1 LKFMQAACSHCGTLH
16 RLNDAQIGDLRRV
29 QFRCTQCGKPTLVEL
44 ERLERRPESTQVVS
58 PLPAFARGAGAPRR
72 ISAHEEADSDL
83 RLPPGRAISITVIGG
98 ASRGGVF
105 PLERPRIILGRA
117 GTDVPLDDAGVS
129 RRHCMIE
136 VRGDV
141 VRLCDLD
148 STNGTFVGE
157 ERIRA
162 AQLRHMSEFRVG
174 SSLLLL
180 TIRSRVDSDV

>member
-1 LKFMQAACSHCGTLH
+1 MQAACSHCGTLH
-16 RLNDAQIGDLRRV
+16 RLNESQIGDLRRV
-29 QFRCTQCGKPTLVEL
+29 QFKCTQCGKPTLVEL
-44 ERLERRPESTQVVS
+44 ERRPECTQVVT

-72 ISAHEEADSDL
+72 ISAYEEADSDV
-83 RLPPGRAISITVIGG
+83 RLPPGKAISITVIGG
-98 ASRGGVF
+98 PSRGSVF

-148 STNGTFVGE
+148 STNGTFFGE

-162 AQLRHMSEFRVG
+162 AQLRNMAEFRIG
-174 SSLLLL
+174 SSVLLL
-180 TIRSRVDSDV
+180 TIRSRVERDA